1 MRDVSIVALLFAQS
15 LMSFINCVVNDFCNE
30 ILIRNG

>member
-1 MRDVSIVALLFAQS
+1 MCDVSMVALLPAQS
-15 LMSFINCVVNDFCNE
+15 LMCYINCVVNDFCNE

>member
-1 MRDVSIVALLFAQS
+1 MRDVSIVALLPAQS
-15 LMSFINCVVNDFCNE
+15 LICYIICVVSDFCNE